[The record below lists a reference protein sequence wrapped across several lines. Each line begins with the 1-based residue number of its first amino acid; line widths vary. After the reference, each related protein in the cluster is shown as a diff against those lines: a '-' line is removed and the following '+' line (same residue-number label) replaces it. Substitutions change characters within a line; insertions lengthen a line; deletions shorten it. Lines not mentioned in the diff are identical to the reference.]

1 MCFTENRVDQLSNV
15 DRKYSRFRPE
25 VPINYG
31 AQGFPNYDPLKRTIS
46 LLVWIRNFRCSK
58 MSLISVRFQ
67 IEFIFRLRQNVFF
80 TVFKKVG

>member
-31 AQGFPNYDPLKRTIS
+31 AQGFPNCDPLKRTIS
-46 LLVWIRNFRCSK
+46 LLVWLRYFRCSK

-67 IEFIFRLRQNVFF
+67 IEFFFSFTSKRIFYSI
-80 TVFKKVG
+80 